1 MIANTQ
7 TSQICTE
14 KVENTKQTNVI
25 RLLGTLISRYFAKTD
40 VICLFKSWNS
50 GWELTWKMMPWTNS
64 RYLNFEAY
72 TYLVMHIAAVMWCH
86 SKDTRAFPGQ
96 TTRLSSD
103 DCVGT
108 SNKCIIQKSYMP
120 FWLTYIAN
128 ICMYILNSLVGT
140 LSSCQSRESTT
151 IKYTNLSQTTLF
163 FGFYLSASRFNST
176 TPTFFF
182 YSYQIEIHLTTYNT
196 YMIYYIMI

>member
-1 MIANTQ
+1 MIYYKNGRN
-7 TSQICTE
+7 
-14 KVENTKQTNVI
+14 ENKNIWT
-25 RLLGTLISRYFAKTD
+25 Y
-40 VICLFKSWNS
+40 LFKSWNS

-72 TYLVMHIAAVMWCH
+72 TYLVMHNAAVMWCH

-128 ICMYILNSLVGT
+128 ICMYILKSLVGT

-182 YSYQIEIHLTTYNT
+182 YSYQIEIHYIDTYIWYIIQSNFQSEYEIHVSNFT
-196 YMIYYIMI
+196 STVTLPIIIMIK